1 MNKLYYFHGAD
12 DESGVFI
19 GAESWKEARKYA
31 IGHECMDGSEFIDI
45 RGSLCKENGKTVYTE
60 KSGEH
65 EAHEI
70 LATGYTVFW
79 WSGDCNKCGKWH
91 ERLSPVNGEL
101 ICSDCEESPNDEDYG
116 D

>member
-1 MNKLYYFHGAD
+1 MFKLYYFHGAD
-12 DESGVFI
+12 DESGVFV
-19 GAESWKEARKYA
+19 GAKSWRAARNSV
-31 IGHECMDGSEFIDI
+31 INHECFDGCMFTEI
-45 RGSLCKENGKTVYTE
+45 RGNLCKENGKVVHTE

-79 WSGDCNKCGKWH
+79 WSGDCNKCGEWH

-101 ICSDCEESPNDEDYG
+101 ICGQCEDIE
-116 D
+116 